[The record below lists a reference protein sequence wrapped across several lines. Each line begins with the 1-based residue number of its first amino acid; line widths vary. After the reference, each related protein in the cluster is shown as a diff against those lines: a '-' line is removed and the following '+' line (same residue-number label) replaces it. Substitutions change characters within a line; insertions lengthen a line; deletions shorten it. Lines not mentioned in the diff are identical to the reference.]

1 MTLLNQ
7 FLKLFWDA
15 TLYTVLLELFKQLFN
30 RCCLWLIIFYV
41 ALLLFASSLRS
52 SHRMKIRFRFGTL
65 KVQTTAQKTVT
76 AFGVQWVP
84 TALPLGDKP
93 AGAYS

>member
-15 TLYTVLLELFKQLFN
+15 TLYTVLLELFEQLFN
-30 RCCLWLIIFYV
+30 KCCLWLVIFYV
-41 ALLLFASSLRS
+41 ALLLFASLRS

-65 KVQTTAQKTVT
+65 KVQTTAHKTVT

-84 TALPLGDKP
+84 TALSPGDKP